1 MQMFESPVTDGLINK
16 LKDAF
21 PSIPLRSMSHREVD
35 HLIGNQEVI
44 AYLIMLKEEYE
55 NNEINLNEGV

>member
-1 MQMFESPVTDGLINK
+1 MQMFESPVTDGLISK

-21 PSIPLRSMSHREVD
+21 PSVPLRSMSQREID

-44 AYLIMLKEEYE
+44 AYLIMLKEEHE
-55 NNEINLNEGV
+55 SKEINFNEGV

>member
-21 PSIPLRSMSHREVD
+21 PSIPLRSMSQREID

-44 AYLIMLKEEYE
+44 AYLIMLKEEHE
-55 NNEINLNEGV
+55 SKEINFNEGV